1 MKITMTFPGGRRICI
16 ERPPGRGGAV
26 CPPAAVRL
34 TPFEERR
41 TPMTENYESYLF
53 ALEGAGPKLKEII
66 LDRAARDK
74 NISLS
79 ELCALT
85 RAAYPEEV

>member
-1 MKITMTFPGGRRICI
+1 MVTGISTSCFYPLETEKALALLV
-16 ERPPGRGGAV
+16 EAGAKNGEV
-26 CPPAAVRL
+26 FL
-34 TPFEERR
+34 NSFSELEE
-41 TPMTENYESYLF
+41 PYLR
-53 ALEGAGPKLKEII
+53 A

>member
-1 MKITMTFPGGRRICI
+1 
-16 ERPPGRGGAV
+16 
-26 CPPAAVRL
+26 
-34 TPFEERR
+34 
-41 TPMTENYESYLF
+41 MTENYESYLF
-53 ALEGAGPKLKEII
+53 ALEGAGPRLKEII